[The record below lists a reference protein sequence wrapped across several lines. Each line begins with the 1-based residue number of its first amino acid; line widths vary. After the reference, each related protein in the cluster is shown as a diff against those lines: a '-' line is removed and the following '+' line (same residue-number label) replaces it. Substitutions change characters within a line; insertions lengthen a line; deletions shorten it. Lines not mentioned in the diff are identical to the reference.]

1 MYKKI
6 LIALDNSPAD
16 TAILPH
22 AAGLAAKFG
31 AEILLLHVADGFAA
45 RCFDSLKLA
54 ESEEMKADLAYLE
67 KVATEFREKKI
78 SVTTKLALGNPPT
91 EIVKVAEAEGCDL
104 IALAGHGHRLF
115 GDIFHGSTITEVRHN
130 TSIPLLVIRAKKK
143 VERGL

>member
-67 KVATEFREKKI
+67 KVAAEFREKKI

-115 GDIFHGSTITEVRHN
+115 GDIFHGSTITEVRHS
-130 TSIPLLVIRAKKK
+130 TGIPLLVIRAKKN
-143 VERGL
+143 

>member
-67 KVATEFREKKI
+67 KVAAEFREKKI

-130 TSIPLLVIRAKKK
+130 TSIPLLVIRAKKN
-143 VERGL
+143 

>member
-22 AAGLAAKFG
+22 AAELASKFG

-45 RCFDSLKLA
+45 RCFDSLKLS

-67 KVATEFREKKI
+67 KVAAEFREKKI
-78 SVTTKLALGNPPT
+78 SVSTKLALGNPPT
-91 EIVKVAEAEGCDL
+91 EIVKIAEAEDCDL
-104 IALAGHGHRLF
+104 IAMAGHGHRLF

-130 TSIPLLVIRAKKK
+130 TSIPLLVIRAKKN
-143 VERGL
+143 

>member
-1 MYKKI
+1 MYRKI
-6 LIALDNSPAD
+6 LIALDNSPTDA
-16 TAILPH
+16 AILPH
-22 AAGLAAKFG
+22 AAELASKFG

-67 KVATEFREKKI
+67 KVAAEFREKKI
-78 SVTTKLALGNPPT
+78 SVATKLALGNPPT
-91 EIVKVAEAEGCDL
+91 EIVKIAEAEGCDL

-115 GDIFHGSTITEVRHN
+115 ADIFYGSTITEVRHN